1 MDPLSVSASIVSL
14 VGVARTVAR
23 LVSKYITTAK
33 GAEKRIANLSLEI
46 TNLYGVLNSLE
57 LVASGFESEGFKLSM
72 NERSMQIEHIHACY
86 STLDA
91 IRSILSKEDPSTAD
105 SRLDSTLRRLH
116 WPLSESKTKA
126 LVDDVGRHRQTL
138 ALALSADTMAA
149 LLQGLSL
156 QRDMSNGIE
165 DIKNRMIASSLSE
178 TRGRVLRWFTQ
189 KVNPQKYYFAALR
202 LRQMGTGRWI
212 CENEIFK
219 TWISSNSS
227 KLYLS
232 GIPGAGKTVLTATII
247 EEIST
252 RTRQKGSALAYFF
265 CDYRD
270 PTTHD
275 PSSIIASL
283 AGQLAAQDEECY
295 AIAQAFFEEG
305 NAADGTTASAGIERL
320 CECLHSMMITLED
333 IYIVIDALDECAN
346 RQPVLEVL
354 HSLNDFENDCVK
366 TLFTGREELDIQTAL
381 QDYEKLSIAAN
392 SLDLRL
398 YVDSEITMRSKNG
411 TLRIREPALQE
422 EIRERLVKKLM
433 ECKSPLFYDT
443 VFSPALCPLILH
455 LYGTLS
461 TPTLGAVPCL
471 AHT

>member
-14 VGVARTVAR
+14 VGAADTVAR
-23 LVSKYITTAK
+23 RLYNYIKAAK
-33 GAEKRIANLSLEI
+33 GAEKSIANLSTEI
-46 TNLYGVLNSLE
+46 THLYGVLNSLH
-57 LVASGFESEGFKLSM
+57 LVASRFESEDFDDSIH
-72 NERSMQIEHIHACY
+72 ERSIQMDHIHACY
-86 STLDA
+86 STLDG
-91 IRSILSKEDPSTAD
+91 IRSILSKDDPSTAGSKMD
-105 SRLDSTLRRLH
+105 SARRRLH

-149 LLQGLSL
+149 LLKSLSL

-165 DIKNRMIASSLSE
+165 DIKTHMIASSLSE
-178 TRGRVLRWFTQ
+178 TRGKVLRWFTQ
-189 KVNPQKYYFAALR
+189 KVNPQRNYFAALR

-227 KLYLS
+227 KLYLC

-265 CDYRD
+265 GDYKD

-275 PSSIIASL
+275 PSNIIASL

-295 AIAQAFFEEG
+295 AVAKALFEED
-305 NAADGTTASAGIERL
+305 NASEGTATSPSIERL
-320 CECLHSMMITLED
+320 CECLRSMMITLED
-333 IYIVIDALDECAN
+333 AYVVVDALDECAN
-346 RQPVLEVL
+346 RRPVLEIL

-381 QDYEKLSIAAN
+381 HDYEKLSIAAN

-398 YVDSEITMRSKNG
+398 YVDSEITTRCKNG
-411 TLRIREPALQE
+411 TLRIRDPALQE
-422 EIRERLVKKLM
+422 EIRERLVKEADGM
-433 ECKSPLFYDT
+433 
-443 VFSPALCPLILH
+443 
-455 LYGTLS
+455 
-461 TPTLGAVPCL
+461 
-471 AHT
+471 

>member
-14 VGVARTVAR
+14 VGAADTVAR
-23 LVSKYITTAK
+23 RLYKYIKAAK
-33 GAEKRIANLSLEI
+33 GAEKSIAKLSKEI
-46 TNLYGVLNSLE
+46 IDTYGVLNSLH
-57 LVASGFESEGFKLSM
+57 LVASRFESEEFDLSIHERGF
-72 NERSMQIEHIHACY
+72 QIDQIHACY
-86 STLDA
+86 STLDN
-91 IRSILSKEDPSTAD
+91 IRSILCKDDPSAAD
-105 SRLDSTLRRLH
+105 SKMESARRRLH

-149 LLQGLSL
+149 LLQSLSL
-156 QRDMSNGIE
+156 QRDISNGIE
-165 DIKNRMIASSLSE
+165 DIKNCMIASSMSE
-178 TRGRVLRWFTQ
+178 TRGKVLRWFTQ
-189 KVNPQKYYFAALR
+189 NLNPQKYYFAALR

-232 GIPGAGKTVLTATII
+232 GIPGAGKTILTATII

-270 PTTHD
+270 PATHD
-275 PSSIIASL
+275 PRNVLASL
-283 AGQLAAQDEECY
+283 AGQLAAQDGDCY
-295 AIAQAFFEEG
+295 AVAQAIFEED
-305 NAADGTTASAGIERL
+305 NASDGALVSPSIERL
-320 CECLHSMMITLED
+320 RECLHGMLKTLED
-333 IYIVIDALDECAN
+333 AYIVVDALDECAN

-366 TLFTGREELDIQTAL
+366 TLFTGREELDLQTAL
-381 QDYEKLSIAAN
+381 HDYEKLSIAAN

-411 TLRIREPALQE
+411 TLRIRDPALQE
-422 EIRERLVKKLM
+422 EIRERLVKKADGM
-433 ECKSPLFYDT
+433 
-443 VFSPALCPLILH
+443 
-455 LYGTLS
+455 
-461 TPTLGAVPCL
+461 
-471 AHT
+471 